1 MMVEIVAG
9 LSFLAAGVMLP
20 VAVSR
25 GVIAVTKRVLKQE
38 TGTASQEKEWRKT
51 GAGKTSQK
59 KERQEVEMEGK
70 PWDAGGTDVDFRM
83 EKAAALSKMGDIVA
97 MEELAYFFRNHCSE
111 PLRRLLEAYEQQPDQ
126 ERADAVE
133 EFMKRAGKEGM
144 MAQAYMMWLV
154 RAALY
159 GNEKA
164 GELVDRCPYYKEK
177 SYMPYK
183 LLAGGEEEVIKF
195 WDSDSLWE
203 IGLLDMERGCTD
215 CSFRYVRK
223 SGCFVLTYVADYEPP
238 DEDGFG
244 AEWEY
249 GHIYFDEFFCR
260 IPVGKEEDIPEQMRI
275 LEKEREAFWNAPLH
289 DAPNRKY
296 RRRVSGTAT

>member
-9 LSFLAAGVMLP
+9 LSLLAAGVMLP
-20 VAVSR
+20 VAVSL

-59 KERQEVEMEGK
+59 KERQEVKTEGK
-70 PWDAGGTDVDFRM
+70 TWDAGGTDADFRM
-83 EKAAALSKMGDIVA
+83 EKAAALCKMGDITA
-97 MEELAYFFRNHCSE
+97 MADMADFFKNRCID

-126 ERADAVE
+126 NRADAVE
-133 EFMKRAGKEGM
+133 EFMKGAEKEKAP
-144 MAQAYMMWLV
+144 AQAYMMWLV

-164 GELVDRCPYYKEK
+164 GELVDRCPYYKTR
-177 SYMPYK
+177 SYIPYN
-183 LLAGGEEEVIKF
+183 LLTGDGEESIEL
-195 WDSDSLWE
+195 WDSDSLWK

-215 CSFRYVRK
+215 CSFCYVRRK
-223 SGCFVLTYVADYEPP
+223 GCFVLTYVADYEPP

-244 AEWEY
+244 AEWDYEK
-249 GHIYFDEFFCR
+249 IYFDEFFCR
-260 IPVGKEEDIPEQMRI
+260 VPVRNEEDIPGQLRI
-275 LEKEREAFWNAPLH
+275 LEREREAFWRDPLH